1 MSPEVAEAVGHGF
14 SSRHELLLTVAIPTQ
29 SHNLA

>member
-1 MSPEVAEAVGHGF
+1 MSPEVAEAVENGF
-14 SSRHELLLTVAIPTQ
+14 SSRHEALFTAAIGIQ